1 MIVKYFDLKKEIKKN
16 NNFYLLYGQNSGLI
30 EETINNTLKPNFSK
44 NLYSLDE
51 KEILA
56 NENHFKEGILN
67 KSFFDDDKLIIIN
80 RATDKILDT
89 IKEIIE
95 KKN

>member
-30 EETINNTLKPNFSK
+30 EETINDTLKPNFSK

-56 NENHFKEGILN
+56 NENHFKEGSKFL
-67 KSFFDDDKLIIIN
+67 FIIWTKYWTN
-80 RATDKILDT
+80 
-89 IKEIIE
+89 
-95 KKN
+95 